1 MFGRVGRA
9 HADVLANNI
18 DAVKGKVKIFAV
30 VPKAV
35 VKICKISCIIRNLLG
50 SIEAARLN
58 MFRFAKLLTF
68 FYNRSHKFISIR
80 RKLRCKRPKGPL

>member
-9 HADVLANNI
+9 HADGLANNA
-18 DAVKGKVKIFAV
+18 DAVKGKGKIFGV

-35 VKICKISCIIRNLLG
+35 IKICKISYIIRNLLG

-58 MFRFAKLLTF
+58 MFRFAKLF
-68 FYNRSHKFISIR
+68 NRGCSFNCVNGVSNR
-80 RKLRCKRPKGPL
+80 NLEFV